1 MAHFSTDE
9 SKNTFRKKG
18 SPYGFRAESQLTFPE
33 FLMLAFDN
41 QLAVQDAKRRYS
53 FIEGP

>member
-1 MAHFSTDE
+1 MAHFPADE

-33 FLMLAFDN
+33 CFMRAFDN

-53 FIEGP
+53 FIKGP